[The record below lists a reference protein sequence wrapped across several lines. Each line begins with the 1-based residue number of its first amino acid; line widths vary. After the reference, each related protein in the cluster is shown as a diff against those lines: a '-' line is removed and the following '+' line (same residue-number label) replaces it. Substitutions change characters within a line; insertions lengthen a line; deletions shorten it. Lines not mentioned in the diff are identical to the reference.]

1 MKFAQR
7 IGTTD
12 AADEWQ
18 LFVDDLLAAR
28 RFRLFRTAL
37 AWSGSRDRADDLVQN
52 TLIKAAS
59 NWHTLRDPAKLD
71 AWLFSILTNC
81 WRMHLRSQRKFE
93 SLADVPEDFL
103 IDERTP
109 ELIHEAREVVDRIRL
124 AVASL
129 PVLHRE
135 VVTLVDLEEFSY
147 LEVARILDVPA
158 GTVMSRLA
166 RGRQPL
172 RIVIEQHSRSAQ
184 GSSGNTTKSIEGA
197 KS

>member
-1 MKFAQR
+1 MVNLNWRA
-7 IGTTD
+7 
-12 AADEWQ
+12 
-18 LFVDDLLAAR
+18 LFRDGARDDLLAAR

-37 AWSGSRDRADDLVQN
+37 AWSGSRDLADDLVQN

-71 AWLFSILTNC
+71 AWLFSILTNY

-93 SLADVPEDFL
+93 SLDDMPEDFL

-109 ELIHEAREVVDRIRL
+109 ELIHESHEIVDRVRF

-129 PVLHRE
+129 PILHRE

-166 RGRQPL
+166 RGRAAL
-172 RIVIEQHSRSAQ
+172 RTIIEHQFSPAQ
-184 GSSGNTTKSIEGA
+184 YLSSSTVNDIEGA